1 MISDFARY
9 YPQNKMQNNNT
20 LVLLKIISD
29 CIFNNNPEASW
40 QNFSTE
46 LQLEL
51 IAEADKFNLRR
62 ILYYYL
68 KELFPKEIIRP
79 SKIDFV
85 TFAAKSMQREKA
97 IADLQHIFNDNKIDF
112 RLVKGAFLASNI
124 YPHPALRYSCDIDLL
139 IRNHD
144 SRRAF
149 DITTAH
155 GWLSTRD
162 FHDQTRHHLPQQIKK
177 QVALEIHTSLFGTV
191 KHENDLLWKEFDRK
205 NVNLELILLHVLNH
219 AIRHH
224 NFLNIETA
232 IIDVGF
238 ILKHKNIDWD
248 YFKFLEK
255 SFKCRGLLKLF
266 LSSFH
271 EFFAPCGLIYETDT
285 PQEIKDAFK
294 KVSFDKIRS
303 INNQFYV
310 SVFFWRNW
318 KYFIKTI
325 CDILKPFTPFR
336 MSLRFKISKRKI
348 IYFYPYFFIKTFFI
362 RVRKFFKI
370 RNYLKKELPQEKT
383 QGSKTVVKIQDYI
396 DRQN

>member
-1 MISDFARY
+1 M
-9 YPQNKMQNNNT
+9 QNKIT
-20 LVLLKIISD
+20 KILLKTLSD
-29 CIFNNNPEASW
+29 CIFDKHPETGW
-40 QNFSTE
+40 QILSHK
-46 LQLEL
+46 QQMEL
-51 IAEADKFNLRR
+51 IAEADNFNLRR
-62 ILYYYL
+62 LLYYYL
-68 KELFPKEIIRP
+68 KDCFPKEIIRD

-112 RLVKGAFLASNI
+112 RLVKGAFLASGI

-139 IRNHD
+139 IRNSD

-162 FHDQTRHHLPQQIKK
+162 FHDQTEHHLPQQTKK

-191 KHENDLLWKEFDRK
+191 KHENDFLWKEFDRK

-219 AIRHH
+219 ATRHH
-224 NFLNIETA
+224 DFLNIETA

-238 ILKHKNIDWD
+238 ILKQKNIDWD
-248 YFKFLEK
+248 YFKSLEK

-266 LSSFH
+266 LNSYP
-271 EFFAPCGLIYETDT
+271 EFFAPCGLIYEPDT

-294 KVSFDKIRS
+294 RISFSKIRS
-303 INNQFYV
+303 INNPFYV
-310 SVFFWRNW
+310 SVFFRRNW
-318 KYFIKTI
+318 KYFIKTT
-325 CDILKPFTPFR
+325 CDILKPFTPFHL
-336 MSLRFKISKRKI
+336 SLRFKISKRKTI
-348 IYFYPYFFIKTFFI
+348 CFYPYFFIKTFFI
-362 RVRKFFKI
+362 RVKKFFKI
-370 RNYLKKELPQEKT
+370 RSYLKKELPQENT